1 VSPSTDRVPAAGPGQ
16 TLCESNGHPS
26 PGSLREPTSPRCA
39 ERGFKSA
46 TETAANAVRGGRIEV
61 VDWLRG
67 LAVFLMI
74 MAHGMDAWLLPSA
87 KSGFLYGL
95 VKVGSGIPAR
105 LFLLLVGVSAAIQ
118 FEAGL
123 AKGADPGVL
132 RGRLA
137 KRGLQVLVLAY
148 LFRLQEWVLSHFY
161 GGWEALFRIDILNAI
176 GATMLVVAL
185 VAAPR
190 RGRRQILPAL
200 VCAAVFLGLGPAIG
214 PAHFPTWLP
223 RPITSY
229 IGGQR
234 PMAWFPL
241 FPWAAWALCGVALG
255 HLWVWASRVE
265 NRARRCFLLSFFLG
279 IALTSTVGLV
289 RYLDPT
295 IIRYP
300 NEVVQQMG
308 PGIFFHRLGLI
319 AALSAIGF
327 AWCRALKGRFSV
339 LRQLGRTSLLIY
351 WVHIEF
357 CYGSFV
363 FPLRGRFHLL
373 GAALLVL
380 SLTTLMLGLSLAKTQ
395 YFSIAAGRLRG
406 RFRRPGLA

>member
-1 VSPSTDRVPAAGPGQ
+1 M
-16 TLCESNGHPS
+16 C
-26 PGSLREPTSPRCA
+26 RCV
-39 ERGFKSA
+39 SA
-46 TETAANAVRGGRIEV
+46 TADRPNETAAKAARGGRIEV

-67 LAVFLMI
+67 LAVLLMI

-118 FEAGL
+118 FEVGL
-123 AKGADPGVL
+123 AKGIGGSVL

-137 KRGLQVLVLAY
+137 KRGLEVLVLAY
-148 LFRLQEWVLSHFY
+148 LFRLQEWLLSHFY

-176 GATMLVVAL
+176 GASMLVVAL

-190 RGRRQILPAL
+190 QGRRQVLPAL
-200 VCAAVFLGLGPAIG
+200 LCAAIFLGLGATIG
-214 PAHFPTWLP
+214 PARFPAWLP

-241 FPWAAWALCGVALG
+241 FPWAAWALCGVAVG
-255 HLWVWASRVE
+255 HLWVWASRDE
-265 NRARRCFLLSFFLG
+265 RRFRRCFLLSFFLG
-279 IALTSTVGLV
+279 IGLTSTVGLV

-319 AALSAIGF
+319 ATLSAIGF
-327 AWCRALKGRFSV
+327 VWCRALKGRFSA

-357 CYGSFV
+357 CYGSLV
-363 FPLRGRFHLL
+363 YELRGKFHVPSALTLVGLL
-373 GAALLVL
+373 
-380 SLTTLMLGLSLAKTQ
+380 TLAMLGLSLAKTHYLPPLTLWLQ
-395 YFSIAAGRLRG
+395 T
-406 RFRRPGLA
+406 RFRRTRPA

>member
-1 VSPSTDRVPAAGPGQ
+1 MDR
-16 TLCESNGHPS
+16 S
-26 PGSLREPTSPRCA
+26 
-39 ERGFKSA
+39 
-46 TETAANAVRGGRIEV
+46 TAAKAASGSRIEV

-67 LAVFLMI
+67 LAVLLMI
-74 MAHGMDAWLLPSA
+74 MAHGMDAWLLPAA

-123 AKGADPGVL
+123 AKGTRPQVL
-132 RGRLA
+132 RARLA
-137 KRGLQVLVLAY
+137 KRGLEVLVLAY
-148 LFRLQEWVLSHFY
+148 LFRLQESLLSHFY

-176 GATMLVVAL
+176 GASMLVVAL
-185 VAAPR
+185 VASPR
-190 RGRRQILPAL
+190 GGRRQILPAL
-200 VCAAVFLGLGPAIG
+200 LCAAIFLGLGPAIG
-214 PAHFPTWLP
+214 PAHFPAWLP
-223 RPITSY
+223 RPLTSY
-229 IGGQR
+229 VGGQR

-241 FPWAAWALCGVALG
+241 FPWAAWALCGVAVG
-255 HLWVWASRVE
+255 HLWFWANKVE
-265 NRARRCFLLSFFLG
+265 LRARRCFLLSFFLG

-319 AALSAIGF
+319 ASLSGIGF
-327 AWCRALKGRFSV
+327 FWCRALKGRFSV
-339 LRQLGRTSLLIY
+339 LRQLGRTSLLVY

-363 FPLRGRFHLL
+363 FPLRGRFHLV

-380 SLTTLMLGLSLAKTQ
+380 GLTALMLGLSLAKTH
-395 YFSIAAGRLRG
+395 YARGAAAWLRE